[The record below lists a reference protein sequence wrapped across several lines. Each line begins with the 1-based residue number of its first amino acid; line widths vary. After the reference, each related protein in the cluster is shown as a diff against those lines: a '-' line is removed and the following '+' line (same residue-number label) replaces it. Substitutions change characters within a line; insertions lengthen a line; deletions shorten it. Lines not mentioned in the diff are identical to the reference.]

1 MILRGKISLLLLVL
15 GLPLAQANEPALGF
29 EGVVEK
35 ILQQYPTLEVARLQV
50 LRSRQEIAR
59 VESRLGW
66 ELAGDAGISHDVSV
80 FGTPTDRADVNLS
93 LDRQLESGHRLGI
106 SGNYTYEDSS
116 FTVNPQFPNP
126 SHATQ
131 LDLNYRIPLRQG
143 EGNPAYSESLT
154 GAEAGVKAERAA
166 ARALRNE
173 IANQALDLF
182 YAKAL
187 SEARLTSA
195 RDGVEN
201 ARRLQAYIAERREL
215 GLAEEKDTLQAK
227 AQLRAQQ
234 TALQRLETG
243 LEQQRIALNRLMG
256 EPWQRTYRSTVQL
269 ESELTGSPVE
279 ALIEQAEA
287 RYPPLQQ
294 NRARL
299 EVTETVLRRSRDQR
313 KDQLDLVFSVGT
325 RTRSGDATTGN
336 VSEEDVAGLVRFEY
350 RESLSKQGLDAEV
363 RQAQL
368 DRTIAIE
375 EIRRARDELRYGVA
389 SLVQEIRA
397 TRRALDSARRRL
409 QSEQDKYREAMQRYR
424 QGREQTDRLIQF
436 DNERN
441 EARLTVA
448 ELEVELARRLSAL
461 EILHGSFWAA
471 LDSDKYNGDL
481 P

>member
-1 MILRGKISLLLLVL
+1 MSMRSVVGGLLLLFA
-15 GLPLAQANEPALGF
+15 LPMVQAGEPTLGF
-29 EGVVEK
+29 DRVVEN
-35 ILQQYPTLEVARLQV
+35 ILQQYPSLEVARLQV
-50 LRSRQEIAR
+50 QRSRQEIAR

-66 ELAGDAGISHDVSV
+66 ELAGDAGVAHDVSV

-93 LDRQLESGHRLGI
+93 LDRQLESGHRVGI

-116 FTVNPQFPNP
+116 FTVSPLFPNP
-126 SHATQ
+126 SHSTQ
-131 LDLNYRIPLRQG
+131 LDLNYRIPLGQG
-143 EGNPAYSESLT
+143 EDNPAYSESLA
-154 GAEAGVKAERAA
+154 GAEAGVKVERAA

-187 SEARLTSA
+187 TETRLSSA
-195 RDGVEN
+195 REGVAN
-201 ARRLQAYIAERREL
+201 ARRLQAYIARRREL
-215 GLAEEKDTLQAK
+215 GLAEEKDTLQAQ
-227 AQLRAQQ
+227 AQVRAQQ
-234 TALQRLETG
+234 TALQRLEMA

-256 EPWQRTYRSTVQL
+256 EPWQRTYRSAVQL
-269 ESELTGSPVE
+269 ESALTDKGVAELT
-279 ALIEQAEA
+279 EQAEV

-299 EVTETVLRRSRDQR
+299 EVTETVLRRNRDQR

-325 RTRSGDATTGN
+325 RTRSGDATTGS
-336 VSEEDVAGLVRFEY
+336 VSEEDMAGQIRFEY
-350 RESLSKQGLDAEV
+350 RESLNKQGLDAEV

-397 TRRALDSARRRL
+397 TRRALDSARQRL
-409 QSEQDKYREAMQRYR
+409 QSEQAKYREAMQRYR

-471 LDSDKYNGDL
+471 LDSGEQ

>member
-1 MILRGKISLLLLVL
+1 MSSRGVIGALLLVL
-15 GLPLAQANEPALGF
+15 GLPLGEAAESTLGF
-29 EGVVEK
+29 EQVVDN
-35 ILQQYPTLEVARLQV
+35 ILQQYPSLEVARLQV
-50 LRSRQEIAR
+50 QRSRQEIAR
-59 VESRLGW
+59 VESGLGW
-66 ELAGDAGISHDVSV
+66 ELAADGGVSHDVSV

-93 LDRQLESGHRLGI
+93 LQRQLESGHQVGI

-116 FTVNPQFPNP
+116 FTVSPLFPNP

-131 LDLNYRIPLRQG
+131 LDLNYRIPLGQG
-143 EGNPAYSESLT
+143 EDNPAYSEGLA
-154 GAEAGVKAERAA
+154 GAQAGVKAERAA
-166 ARALRNE
+166 AAALRNE

-187 SEARLTSA
+187 TEARLSSA
-195 RDGVEN
+195 GEGVEN
-201 ARRLQAYIAERREL
+201 ARRLQGYIAERREL
-215 GLAEEKDTLQAK
+215 GLAEEKDTLQAQ

-234 TALQRLETG
+234 TALQRLEMA

-256 EPWQRTYRSTVQL
+256 EPWQRSYRSAVRLETQL
-269 ESELTGSPVE
+269 TDYGVAELT
-279 ALIEQAEA
+279 EQAAA

-325 RTRSGDATTGN
+325 RTRSGDATTGS
-336 VSEEDVAGLVRFEY
+336 VSEEDMAGQIRFEY
-350 RESLSKQGLDAEV
+350 RESLNKQGLDAEV

-375 EIRRARDELRYGVA
+375 EIRRARDELSYGVA

-409 QSEQDKYREAMQRYR
+409 QSEQEKYREAMQRYR

-448 ELEVELARRLSAL
+448 ELEVELARRISAL
-461 EILHGSFWAA
+461 RILHGSFWATLDVEA
-471 LDSDKYNGDL
+471 L

>member
-1 MILRGKISLLLLVL
+1 MSLRGVIGALLLVL
-15 GLPLAQANEPALGF
+15 GLPAGQAAEPTLGF
-29 EGVVEK
+29 DGVVEN
-35 ILQQYPTLEVARLQV
+35 ILQQYPSLEVARLQV
-50 LRSRQEIAR
+50 QRSRQEIAR

-66 ELAGDAGISHDVSV
+66 ELAGDAGVVRDVSV

-93 LDRQLESGHRLGI
+93 LDRQLESGHRVGI

-116 FTVNPQFPNP
+116 FTVSPQFPNP
-126 SHATQ
+126 SHDTQ
-131 LDLNYRIPLRQG
+131 LDLNYRIPLGQG
-143 EGNPAYSESLT
+143 EGNPAYSESLA
-154 GAEAGVKAERAA
+154 GAQAGVKAEQAA

-182 YAKAL
+182 YGKAL
-187 SEARLTSA
+187 TEARLSSA
-195 RDGVEN
+195 REGVEN

-215 GLAEEKDTLQAK
+215 GLAEEKDTLQAQ
-227 AQLRAQQ
+227 AQVRAQQ
-234 TALQRLETG
+234 TALQRLEMAM
-243 LEQQRIALNRLMG
+243 EQQRIALNRLMG
-256 EPWQRTYRSTVQL
+256 EPWQRRYRSAVQL
-269 ESELTGSPVE
+269 ETTLSDYDVE
-279 ALIEQAEA
+279 ALVEQAEA

-313 KDQLDLVFSVGT
+313 KEQLDLVFSVGT

-336 VSEEDVAGLVRFEY
+336 VSEEDMAGQIRFEY
-350 RESLSKQGLDAEV
+350 RESLNKQGLDAEV

-375 EIRRARDELRYGVA
+375 EIRRARDELHYGVA
-389 SLVQEIRA
+389 SLSQEIRA
-397 TRRALDSARRRL
+397 TRRALDSARQRR
-409 QSEQDKYREAMQRYR
+409 QSEQAKYREAMQRYR

-471 LDSDKYNGDL
+471 LDSGEL

>member
-1 MILRGKISLLLLVL
+1 MRLVGMISLLLLVL
-15 GLPLAQANEPALGF
+15 GLLPAQADEPALGF

-35 ILQQYPTLEVARLQV
+35 ILQQYPTLEIARLQV
-50 LRSRQEIAR
+50 QRSHQEIAR

-93 LDRQLESGHRLGI
+93 LERQLESGHRVGV

-116 FTVNPQFPNP
+116 FTLSGLPNP

-131 LDLNYRIPLRQG
+131 LDLNYRIPLGQG

-166 ARALRNE
+166 ARTLRNE

-187 SEARLTSA
+187 TEARLSSA
-195 RDGVEN
+195 REGVEN

-215 GLAEEKDTLQAK
+215 GLAEEKDALQAQ
-227 AQLRAQQ
+227 AQLRAQE
-234 TALQRLETG
+234 TALQRLEMA

-256 EPWQRTYRSTVQL
+256 EPWQWSYRSAVRLEIQL
-269 ESELTGSPVE
+269 TDYGVAELT
-279 ALIEQAEA
+279 EQAAA

-325 RTRSGDATTGN
+325 RTRSGDATTGS
-336 VSEEDVAGLVRFEY
+336 VSEEDMAGLIRFEY
-350 RESLSKQGLDAEV
+350 RESLNKQGLDAEV

-397 TRRALDSARRRL
+397 TRRALDSARGRL

-461 EILHGSFWAA
+461 QILHGSFWTS
-471 LDSDKYNGDL
+471 LDSGIDVGEL